1 MKRNTTDFASLV
13 TGFLT
18 DYLPFQRNY
27 SKNTVLSYR
36 DTFKLFTRFLTEAK
50 GIKLRKFSMAE
61 FDRILIVE
69 FLEWLRGNGSGIST
83 VNQRLAA
90 LKSFAQYAETE
101 SVELLAPLQ
110 NIQSIKS
117 AKFVPEEIKY
127 LNPDQMALLINRPD
141 INTATGF
148 RHRLALTLLYDCGC
162 RVQELC
168 DLKIKD
174 IDTNAAKV
182 RLHGK
187 GNKHR
192 TVTITGNTAK
202 LADEYIKR
210 HRKTAN
216 QTQPLLL
223 NKNRRSLSRDGVNY
237 IIRKYAREI
246 QVTNP
251 SFPNNIHAH
260 CFRHSKAMHML
271 AAGVPLI
278 YIRDFLGHEDISTT
292 MIYAKA
298 DNRLKTEAINK
309 LAPKI
314 TDETHFADWTKDAD
328 LMSFL
333 NSLK

>member
-117 AKFVPEEIKY
+117 AKFVPEEIEY
-127 LNPDQMALLINRPD
+127 LNHTFYNNNPIPDSGRLL
-141 INTATGF
+141 TA
-148 RHRLALTLLYDCGC
+148 H
-162 RVQELC
+162 
-168 DLKIKD
+168 
-174 IDTNAAKV
+174 N
-182 RLHGK
+182 LHKQLFYHG
-187 GNKHR
+187 
-192 TVTITGNTAK
+192 
-202 LADEYIKR
+202 
-210 HRKTAN
+210 
-216 QTQPLLL
+216 
-223 NKNRRSLSRDGVNY
+223 
-237 IIRKYAREI
+237 
-246 QVTNP
+246 
-251 SFPNNIHAH
+251 
-260 CFRHSKAMHML
+260 
-271 AAGVPLI
+271 
-278 YIRDFLGHEDISTT
+278 
-292 MIYAKA
+292 
-298 DNRLKTEAINK
+298 
-309 LAPKI
+309 
-314 TDETHFADWTKDAD
+314 
-328 LMSFL
+328 
-333 NSLK
+333 